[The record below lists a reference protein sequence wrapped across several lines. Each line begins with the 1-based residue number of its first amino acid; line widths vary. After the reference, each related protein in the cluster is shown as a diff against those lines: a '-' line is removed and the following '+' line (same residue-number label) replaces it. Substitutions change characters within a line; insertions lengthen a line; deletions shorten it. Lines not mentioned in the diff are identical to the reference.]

1 MNSSLSD
8 YLHACQVR
16 VNNALDQILPTHN
29 QIPTHLHEAMRYAV
43 LNGGKRLRP
52 ALVYATGE
60 LLNDPTS
67 EVLPLLDAA
76 ACAVELIHCYSLV
89 HDDLP
94 SMDNDSLRRGK
105 PTCHVKY
112 DEATAILVGDA
123 LQSLAFQCLAN
134 GRLASNILV
143 ISELSRAA
151 GSLGMAGG
159 QALDIESTGK
169 QLNIDELKQVHE
181 MKTGSLIIAA
191 VRMAALS
198 SYHIGEE
205 QLKALTQYASTLG
218 LAFQV
223 HDDILDVEGSQESLG
238 KTTGKDATQ
247 DKNTYTKIL
256 GLDQAKQYAKELN
269 KKTIESLQSF
279 DQRADRLRQLADYA
293 ISRQH

>member
-8 YLHACQVR
+8 YLQACQTR
-16 VNNALDQILPTHN
+16 VNHALEKILPSEDKV
-29 QIPTHLHEAMRYAV
+29 PTRLHQAMRYAV

-52 ALVYATGE
+52 ALVYATSE
-60 LLNDPTS
+60 LLNDPT
-67 EVLPLLDAA
+67 EDIAARLDAA

-94 SMDNDSLRRGK
+94 SMDNDTLRRGK

-123 LQSLAFQCLAN
+123 LQSLAFQCVSN
-134 GRLASNILV
+134 SRVASHILV
-143 ISELSRAA
+143 LSELSKAA

-169 QLNIDELKQVHE
+169 QLTIDELKHIHE
-181 MKTGSLIIAA
+181 MKTGSLIIAS
-191 VRMAALS
+191 VRMAAFS
-198 SYHIGEE
+198 SYDISED
-205 QLKALTQYASTLG
+205 QLKSLTQYASALG

-223 HDDILDVEGSQESLG
+223 QDDILDVEGSEENLG
-238 KTTGKDATQ
+238 KTAGKDAAQ

-256 GLDQAKQYAKELN
+256 GIEKAKQYAKELN
-269 KKTIESLQSF
+269 KKAVESLEPF
-279 DQRADRLRQLADYA
+279 DHRADRLRELADYA